1 MIKIY
6 ILISG
11 WIFCVRIST
20 RLSCLSVTLW
30 GVYGVV
36 VDVLQGC
43 IPGLIYESSPD
54 YLLAKL
60 LVKVTSQAAPV
71 DFFLP
76 CCLFFVF
83 LLKFTMS
90 CYDGMWSLLYY
101 TQCLVAEM
109 AFDIQVG
116 IMKWGYYKLLLT
128 SSQIRETCEALRNE
142 NCQILSTLSR
152 GFLLPPCL
160 SHHQQVESTL
170 FHIGY

>member
-1 MIKIY
+1 MK
-6 ILISG
+6 
-11 WIFCVRIST
+11 IST

-60 LVKVTSQAAPV
+60 PVKATSQAASV
-71 DFFLP
+71 DFLLP

-90 CYDGMWSLLYY
+90 CYDGMWSLVVEHVMLYY

-128 SSQIRETCEALRNE
+128 
-142 NCQILSTLSR
+142 
-152 GFLLPPCL
+152 
-160 SHHQQVESTL
+160 
-170 FHIGY
+170 